1 MHYYELIKAFHLISI
16 IIWFSS
22 SIYLLKTLFFH
33 KSLLEIKEL
42 QIIKKLKQKEIF
54 IYRYVSSFSF
64 VFAVILGVV
73 LIAQNSALLQSGYW
87 IYTKFFFI
95 SLLAIV
101 HHYIRVF
108 IDELISTKLKAFEYL
123 ILFIVIVLSIVI
135 FLTITKLF

>member
-1 MHYYELIKAFHLISI
+1 MHYYEFIKAFHLISI

-33 KSLLEIKEL
+33 KSLLKIKDL
-42 QIIKKLKQKEIF
+42 QLIKKLEQKEIF
-54 IYRYVSSFSF
+54 IYRYVSSLSF
-64 VFAVILGVV
+64 VFAVTFGIV
-73 LIAQNSALLQSGYW
+73 LIVQNSALLQSGYW

-95 SLLAIV
+95 SLLAIA

-108 IDELISTKLKAFEYL
+108 MDELFSTELKAFEYL